1 MNQCDVLQEDARD
14 SVVRGEGSSVDK
26 ATGGGSH
33 QHAAQHALPEEQGHY
48 RGGPEF
54 FRLLDR
60 ARDMR
65 QKPTPAEDFAWE
77 LFRDRRF
84 LGLKFRRQHQ
94 IGNYIVDFYCREKR
108 LVVELD
114 GTVHDSDERR
124 TRDRNRDA
132 FLKSL
137 GLTVVRIRNK
147 HMLLHTL
154 EALNEI
160 ADAVNPSPSRRDPE

>member
-1 MNQCDVLQEDARD
+1 
-14 SVVRGEGSSVDK
+14 
-26 ATGGGSH
+26 
-33 QHAAQHALPEEQGHY
+33 
-48 RGGPEF
+48 
-54 FRLLDR
+54 
-60 ARDMR
+60 MR
-65 QKPTPAEDFAWE
+65 QRPTPAEDFAWE

-94 IGNYIVDFYCREKR
+94 IGNYIVDFYCHEKR

-114 GTVHDSDERR
+114 GPVHESDERR
-124 TRDRNRDA
+124 TTDRNRDA

-154 EALNEI
+154 EALSEI
-160 ADAVNPSPSRRDPE
+160 ADAINPSPSGRGPE

>member
-1 MNQCDVLQEDARD
+1 MAKGRLGKSSTKAE
-14 SVVRGEGSSVDK
+14 SRG
-26 ATGGGSH
+26 TGGEAHQRAS
-33 QHAAQHALPEEQGHY
+33 QHAQPEGQEQGHY
-48 RGGPEF
+48 RGGWEF
-54 FRLLDR
+54 TALLDR
-60 ARDMR
+60 AREMR
-65 QKPTPAEDFAWE
+65 QRPTPAEDFAWE

-94 IGNYIVDFYCREKR
+94 IGNYIVDFYCHEKR

-114 GTVHDSDERR
+114 GPVHESDERR
-124 TRDRNRDA
+124 TTDRNRDA

-147 HMLLHTL
+147 RLLLHTR

-160 ADAVNPSPSRRDPE
+160 ANAINPSPTGRGQG

>member
-1 MNQCDVLQEDARD
+1 MAKGRRKNVVQSMASIDAHTSGIPSPGAARHPLPT
-14 SVVRGEGSSVDK
+14 GE
-26 ATGGGSH
+26 
-33 QHAAQHALPEEQGHY
+33 GHY
-48 RGGPEF
+48 RGGYEF
-54 FRLLDR
+54 TALLER
-60 ARDMR
+60 AREMR
-65 QKPTPAEDFAWE
+65 QRPTPAEDFAWE

-94 IGNYIVDFYCREKR
+94 IGNYIVDFYCHEKR

-114 GTVHDSDERR
+114 GPVHESDERR
-124 TRDRNRDA
+124 TTDRNRDA
-132 FLKSL
+132 YLESL

-160 ADAVNPSPSRRDPE
+160 ADAINPSPTGRGQG

>member
-1 MNQCDVLQEDARD
+1 MA
-14 SVVRGEGSSVDK
+14 EGTGISSHQQASHQS
-26 ATGGGSH
+26 ATEGGG
-33 QHAAQHALPEEQGHY
+33 QF
-48 RGGPEF
+48 RGGEKLYG
-54 FRLLDR
+54 LLER
-60 ARDMR
+60 TREMR

-94 IGNYIVDFYCREKR
+94 IGNYIVDFYCHEKR

-114 GTVHDSDERR
+114 GPVHDSNERR
-124 TRDRNRDA
+124 TMDKNRDA
-132 FLKSL
+132 FLDSL

-147 HMLLHTL
+147 RLLLHTR

-160 ADAVNPSPSRRDPE
+160 ANAINPSATGRGQG